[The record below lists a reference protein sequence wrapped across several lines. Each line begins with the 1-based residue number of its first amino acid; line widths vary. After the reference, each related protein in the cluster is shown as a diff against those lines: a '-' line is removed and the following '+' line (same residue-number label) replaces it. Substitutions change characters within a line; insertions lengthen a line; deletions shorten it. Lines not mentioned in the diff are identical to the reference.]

1 MSTQFT
7 PLLDQV
13 SNQQLVA
20 KARNAAGNLWL
31 CSLGAYSLA
40 MKSSVRTVQKLVLE
54 GKAMQPKARQQF
66 EEKSTE
72 LIDVANA
79 TIQRG
84 EQLVRERFFRPLD
97 FLLLATRRDIEQL
110 SLRVIELSDEV
121 HRLATGKTKAEAEP
135 AAPEEPRE
143 PPLLANAA

>member
-1 MSTQFT
+1 MSMQFT
-7 PLLDQV
+7 TLLDQA
-13 SNQQLVA
+13 SNQQFIA
-20 KARNAAGNLWL
+20 KARKAAGNLWL
-31 CSLGAYSLA
+31 CGLGAYSLA
-40 MKSSVRTVQKLVLE
+40 TKSSVRTVEKLVRE

-66 EEKSTE
+66 DEKSSE

-121 HRLATGKTKAEAEP
+121 HRLATGKPKALAEP

>member
-1 MSTQFT
+1 MSMQFT
-7 PLLDQV
+7 TLLEQA
-13 SNQQLVA
+13 SNQQFVT
-20 KARNAAGNLWL
+20 KARKAAGNLWL

-40 MKSSVRTVQKLVLE
+40 TKSSARTVEKLVRE

-84 EQLVRERFFRPLD
+84 EQLVRERFFRPLA

-121 HRLATGKTKAEAEP
+121 HRLATGKAKAAAEP
-135 AAPEEPRE
+135 AAAEEPQD

>member
-121 HRLATGKTKAEAEP
+121 HRLATGKAKAEAEP
-135 AAPEEPRE
+135 SAPEEPRE
-143 PPLLANAA
+143 PPLLANAE

>member
-1 MSTQFT
+1 MSMQLTT
-7 PLLDQV
+7 LLEQA
-13 SNQQLVA
+13 SNQQFVT
-20 KARNAAGNLWL
+20 KARKAAGNLWL

-40 MKSSVRTVQKLVLE
+40 TKSSARTVEKLVRE